1 MKPLSFSIPKT
12 LLTNLFK
19 CVKIYSEMIFM
30 KKCEYCAKELES
42 YHLQYC
48 KDTDCEKLAL
58 EFYDKRR
65 SREKIFGIINIVC
78 ISFIMI
84 GLILAVFKPVP
95 GNIIVAITLLIL
107 GFTVLA
113 MPFAPENFYQKY
125 RIQKTTRMVRIL
137 GLVLLVASF
146 GFGVLALYYFTH

>member
-1 MKPLSFSIPKT
+1 
-12 LLTNLFK
+12 
-19 CVKIYSEMIFM
+19 
-30 KKCEYCAKELES
+30 
-42 YHLQYC
+42 
-48 KDTDCEKLAL
+48 
-58 EFYDKRR
+58 
-65 SREKIFGIINIVC
+65 
-78 ISFIMI
+78 MI